1 MDYQKIDAA
10 LAAALEEIQD
20 PKQQAFAVFIRTV
33 HAPNHTEAE
42 FLEELGVRG
51 VGGQRQV
58 FTATLSAHAIGELS
72 DQPWLQY
79 VKLSRRLRLLDDW

>member
-33 HAPNHTEAE
+33 HAPSRMEAE
-42 FLEELGVRG
+42 FLEEL
-51 VGGQRQV
+51 
-58 FTATLSAHAIGELS
+58 AAEENMNN
-72 DQPWLQY
+72 
-79 VKLSRRLRLLDDW
+79 